1 MERASVLL
9 LLIDFEGHPALGDYA
24 LNETRFSKLKEFIFP
39 TSSDKERIWN
49 EPLVIVS
56 SHTYYRGESKKI
68 RTLEDMVKQE
78 IKEDRSHIKWITI
91 DPQAKHTIQD
101 ILNMIKKL
109 PGAPKIRKNKPTTP
123 IIIGGTNTAGCIVD
137 ARPYSA
143 VNLAKEGYYTQILL
157 PMCAD
162 YQVKGVTTADKQMQA
177 FSSLYNRIKYN
188 YNDAI
193 KYIDIGME
201 PKI

>member
-24 LNETRFSKLKEFIFP
+24 LNETRFSKLKEFVFP
-39 TSSDKERIWN
+39 ASSDQPRIWN
-49 EPLVIVS
+49 EPLVVVS
-56 SHTYYRGESKKI
+56 SHTYLPGESKKI

-78 IKEDRSHIKWITI
+78 IKEDRSHMKWMTI
-91 DPQAKHTIQD
+91 DPKAKHTIQD
-101 ILNMIKKL
+101 ILNMVRNL
-109 PGAPKIRKNKPTTP
+109 PGSPKIRMNSPETP
-123 IIIGGTNTAGCIVD
+123 ILIGGTNTAGCIVD
-137 ARPYSA
+137 ARAYSA
-143 VNLAKEGYYTQILL
+143 INCAKEGYYTQILL
-157 PMCAD
+157 PLCAD

-177 FSSLYNRIKYN
+177 FSILYKRIKD
-188 YNDAI
+188 NDAI

>member
-39 TSSDKERIWN
+39 TSSDIERM

-56 SHTYYRGESKKI
+56 SHTYLRGESKKI

-109 PGAPKIRKNKPTTP
+109 PVSPKIRKNKPTTP
-123 IIIGGTNTAGCIVD
+123 ILSGGSNTAGCIAD
-137 ARPYSA
+137 TRPYSA

-162 YQVKGVTTADKQMQA
+162 YQVKGVTTADKHMQA
-177 FSSLYNRIKYN
+177 FSSLYNRIKFN
-188 YNDAI
+188 NEAI